1 MLTDILYNNHGVRLP
16 RLLKQKCNEAR
27 KMNVKPGEDGINSK
41 VFLTIIAC
49 HTTDTTK
56 VKVAINSIKKLEFP
70 GNKIVIVSSENALY
84 NEQMAETVSKM
95 YPDIEIYSIP
105 NDSKSDIG
113 KWMYYIKNEYVPNY
127 DHVIFTNDSIY
138 YNEPV
143 YHFYRYMVHTNVELY
158 GYNDSSQEDDYHY
171 QSFLYGVQKNAIQK
185 LVDHYNKVEP
195 LLTGYNEL
203 INNFE
208 KKLTTIFERKDC
220 FLPIAYIQGHRG
232 KNVYFNND
240 SLYSTLKRAGVM
252 SIVKTK
258 RINGGPIYHPHIPSP
273 SQRVGGL
280 VSAFKNY
287 GAGLPKYL

>member
-1 MLTDILYNNHGVRLP
+1 
-16 RLLKQKCNEAR
+16 
-27 KMNVKPGEDGINSK
+27 
-41 VFLTIIAC
+41 
-49 HTTDTTK
+49 
-56 VKVAINSIKKLEFP
+56 
-70 GNKIVIVSSENALY
+70 
-84 NEQMAETVSKM
+84 
-95 YPDIEIYSIP
+95 
-105 NDSKSDIG
+105 
-113 KWMYYIKNEYVPNY
+113 
-127 DHVIFTNDSIY
+127 
-138 YNEPV
+138 
-143 YHFYRYMVHTNVELY
+143 MVHTNVELY

-185 LVDHYNKVEP
+185 LVDHYNKVES

-240 SLYSTLKRAGVM
+240 SLYLTLKRAGVM

-258 RINGGPIYHPHIPSP
+258 RINGGPIYHPHIPSS

-280 VSAFKNY
+280 VSAFNNY
-287 GAGLPKYL
+287 GANLPKYL